1 MYTAVILKIGSVKR
15 VYSRVFESFMLSDY
29 RVAFEVSKALVPRE
43 IESIMPIIPFNARKP
58 DDNGFYRMIMD
69 DNG

>member
-1 MYTAVILKIGSVKR
+1 MISN
-15 VYSRVFESFMLSDY
+15 ESFMLSDY

-58 DDNGFYRMIMD
+58 DDNGFYRMITD
-69 DNG
+69 DRIL